1 MNVPFDHER
10 LDRLMAEAGIDALVV
25 TSKHNVQ
32 YLLGGHRFFF
42 FDYMDAIGVSR
53 YLPVVVY
60 VRGDLDA
67 TFYVANTMEPWQLEN
82 DPVWVPSVDATSWG
96 ARDAVSKAVEH
107 VRRLGTGPLRIGIEP
122 SFLPLEAYEVLDGT
136 GFQLLNAQFV
146 LERLRARKTP
156 EELRIIEQASVGI
169 VAAMKATFEACGE
182 GHSKRD
188 LVEKLRQEQTLRG
201 LTFEYCLVSMG
212 ASHNRG
218 PSTAPWRPG
227 EVVCLDSGGNL
238 GGYIGD
244 LARMAVLGEPTA
256 EQEDLLAEIEAVQ
269 QAARAPIAAG
279 ALGQSIFDAAGAVLA
294 GSRHREVTSF
304 VAHGMGLISH
314 EAPRLTSKGPVPYPN
329 ADGPL
334 PLQAGMVL
342 SIETTMLHPTQGFIK
357 LEDTVTVTE
366 NGWRAFGDEAR
377 GWNVSPLG
385 TAVVA

>member
-1 MNVPFDHER
+1 VLTATEFPL
-10 LDRLMAEAGIDALVV
+10 LD
-25 TSKHNVQ
+25 
-32 YLLGGHRFFF
+32 
-42 FDYMDAIGVSR
+42 
-53 YLPVVVY
+53 
-60 VRGDLDA
+60 
-67 TFYVANTMEPWQLEN
+67 
-82 DPVWVPSVDATSWG
+82 
-96 ARDAVSKAVEH
+96 
-107 VRRLGTGPLRIGIEP
+107 
-122 SFLPLEAYEVLDGT
+122 
-136 GFQLLNAQFV
+136 AQFV

-156 EELRIIEQASVGI
+156 EELRVIEQASVGI
-169 VAAMKATFEACGE
+169 VDAMRATFDACGE
-182 GHSKRD
+182 GTSKRD

-256 EQEDLLAEIEAVQ
+256 EQQDLLAEIEAVQ

-279 ALGQSIFDAAGAVLA
+279 ALGQSIFDAAETVLA
-294 GSRHREVTSF
+294 GSPHRDVTTF

-314 EAPRLTSKGPVPYPN
+314 EAPRLTSTGPVPYPN

-334 PLQAGMVL
+334 PLRTGMVL

-357 LEDTVTVTE
+357 LEDTVTVTDD
-366 NGWRAFGDEAR
+366 GWRAFGDQAR

-385 TAVVA
+385 SAVGA